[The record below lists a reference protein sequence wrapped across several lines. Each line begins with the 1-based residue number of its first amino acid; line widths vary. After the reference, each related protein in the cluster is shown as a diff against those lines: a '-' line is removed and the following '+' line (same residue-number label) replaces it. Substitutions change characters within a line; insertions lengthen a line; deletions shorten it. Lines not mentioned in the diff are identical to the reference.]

1 MSESPIDVHDFREMR
16 PYTDAELREAIQ
28 RMVQEPLLIKMMK
41 WVYPGLR
48 KAEILS
54 MFEEI
59 GSVHQFQE
67 EISAPAVKVITQM
80 TTSGVSFTN
89 ESEIE
94 PNQAYLFISNH
105 RDIILD
111 SALLNVSLIER
122 GIPTTEIA
130 IGDNLLKMQLVR
142 DIVRCNKNFI
152 VSRDVNAKEM
162 FYYSLRMS
170 NYIRHTIAEKKT
182 SIWIAQREGRSKDG
196 DDRTATGLLKMFTL
210 SSDQHPE
217 DGLMDLNLRPMCVS
231 YEFDPCDLLKTN
243 ELLHVKH
250 FGKHDKKPGEDFHSM
265 VTGLTGH
272 KGKVNICVGNPLDS
286 AYERMR
292 SISNKNEKY
301 RILSEAIDDEMHR
314 IYYLWP
320 NNYIAYDLLN
330 GTKEFKDKYSN
341 IQRIAFANY
350 IRGHVLK
357 LVLSRK
363 KLGLPSENLNSQARE
378 ILLQMYAN
386 PVINKR
392 NLEQAATVE
401 PTQPSHEG

>member
-59 GSVHQFQE
+59 GSVQQFQE

-250 FGKHDKKPGEDFHSM
+250 FGKYDKKPGEDFHSM

-401 PTQPSHEG
+401 PTQASHEG

>member
-1 MSESPIDVHDFREMR
+1 MTDAPIDVFDFHELR
-16 PYTDAELREAIQ
+16 PYNDAELQEAIE
-28 RMVQEPLLIKMMK
+28 RMVQEPMLFKMMK

-48 KAEILS
+48 KTEILS
-54 MFEEI
+54 MFREVT
-59 GSVHQFQE
+59 SVQQFQE

-80 TTSGVSFTN
+80 TTSGVSFSN

-94 PNQAYLFISNH
+94 PDKAYLFISNH

-130 IGDNLLKMQLVR
+130 IGDNLLKMQLIR

-162 FYYSLRMS
+162 LYYSLRMS
-170 NYIRHTIAEKKT
+170 NYIRHTLLEKNT

-210 SSDQHPE
+210 SSKIAPE
-217 DGLMDLNLRPMCVS
+217 DALADLNLRPMCVS

-243 ELLHVKH
+243 ELMHVKL
-250 FGKHDKKPGEDFHSM
+250 FGKYEKKPGEDFYSM

-272 KGKVNICVGNPLDS
+272 KGKVNISVGNPMS
-286 AYERMR
+286 GAYDKMR
-292 SISNKNEKY
+292 EITNKNEKY

-314 IYYLWP
+314 IYHLWP
-320 NNYIAYDLLN
+320 NNYIAFDLLH
-330 GTKEFKDKYSN
+330 GSREYKDKYSN
-341 IQRIAFANY
+341 IQRIAFVNY
-350 IRGHVLK
+350 IRGHVFK
-357 LVLSRK
+357 MALSRK
-363 KLGLPSENLNSQARE
+363 KLGLPAENFNSYARE

-392 NLEQAATVE
+392 RVEESTRTESKMSEQNA
-401 PTQPSHEG
+401 

>member
-1 MSESPIDVHDFREMR
+1 
-16 PYTDAELREAIQ
+16 
-28 RMVQEPLLIKMMK
+28 
-41 WVYPGLR
+41 
-48 KAEILS
+48 
-54 MFEEI
+54 
-59 GSVHQFQE
+59 
-67 EISAPAVKVITQM
+67 
-80 TTSGVSFTN
+80 
-89 ESEIE
+89 
-94 PNQAYLFISNH
+94 
-105 RDIILD
+105 
-111 SALLNVSLIER
+111 
-122 GIPTTEIA
+122 
-130 IGDNLLKMQLVR
+130 
-142 DIVRCNKNFI
+142 
-152 VSRDVNAKEM
+152 
-162 FYYSLRMS
+162 
-170 NYIRHTIAEKKT
+170 
-182 SIWIAQREGRSKDG
+182 
-196 DDRTATGLLKMFTL
+196 
-210 SSDQHPE
+210 
-217 DGLMDLNLRPMCVS
+217 MCVS

-250 FGKHDKKPGEDFHSM
+250 FGKYDKKPGEDFHSM

-392 NLEQAATVE
+392 NLEQAANVE
-401 PTQPSHEG
+401 PTQTSHEG

>member
-59 GSVHQFQE
+59 GSVQQFQE

-250 FGKHDKKPGEDFHSM
+250 FGKYDKKPGEDFHSM

-286 AYERMR
+286 AYERIR

-401 PTQPSHEG
+401 PTQASHEG

>member
-1 MSESPIDVHDFREMR
+1 MQESPIDVHDFSAMR
-16 PYTDAELREAIQ
+16 PYTDDELRAAIQ
-28 RMVQEPLLIKMMK
+28 RMIAEPLLIKMMK

-48 KAEILS
+48 KAEIIQ

-59 GSVHQFQE
+59 QRVQQFQE
-67 EISAPAVKVITQM
+67 EISAPAVNVITQM

-89 ESEIE
+89 ESSIE
-94 PNQAYLFISNH
+94 PDQAYLFVSNH

-122 GIPTTEIA
+122 NIPTTEIA
-130 IGDNLLKMQLVR
+130 IGDNLLKLPLVR

-170 NYIRHTIAEKKT
+170 NYIRHTITEKNT

-196 DDRTATGLLKMFTL
+196 DDRTATGLLKMFTM
-210 SSDQHPE
+210 SSEDGIE
-217 DGLMDLNLRPMCVS
+217 DGLSQLNIRPMCVS

-243 ELLHVKH
+243 ELLHIKLI
-250 FGKHDKKPGEDFHSM
+250 GKYEKKPGEDFHSM

-272 KGKVNICVGNPLDS
+272 KGRVNITVGKDLED
-286 AYERMR
+286 AYQRMR
-292 SISNKNEKY
+292 SITNKNEK
-301 RILSEAIDDEMHR
+301 IKVLSEAIDDEMHR
-314 IYYLWP
+314 IFHLWP
-320 NNYIAYDLLN
+320 NNYIAFDLLH
-330 GTKEFKDKYSN
+330 GTRDYKEKYSN
-341 IQRIAFANY
+341 IQRIAFVNY

-357 LVLSRK
+357 LALSRK
-363 KLGLPSENLNSQARE
+363 RQGLPAENFNTYARE

-386 PVINKR
+386 PVINMR
-392 NLEQAATVE
+392 NLESE
-401 PTQPSHEG
+401 NISPIQPAEHA

>member
-1 MSESPIDVHDFREMR
+1 MQESPIDVRDYSAMR
-16 PYTDAELREAIQ
+16 PYTDEELRSAIQ
-28 RMVQEPLLIKMMK
+28 RMIQEPMLIKMMK

-48 KAEILS
+48 KAEIMQ
-54 MFEEI
+54 MFEDI
-59 GSVHQFQE
+59 QNVQQFQE

-89 ESEIE
+89 ESSIE
-94 PNQAYLFISNH
+94 PEKAYLFVSNH

-130 IGDNLLKMQLVR
+130 IGDNLLKLQLVR

-170 NYIRHTIAEKKT
+170 NYIRDTITEKNT

-196 DDRTATGLLKMFTL
+196 DDRTSTGLLKMFAMSSEELPEVGL
-210 SSDQHPE
+210 SELSI
-217 DGLMDLNLRPMCVS
+217 RPMCVS

-243 ELLHVKH
+243 ELLHIKH
-250 FGKHDKKPGEDFHSM
+250 FGKYEKKSGEDFHSM

-272 KGKVNICVGNPLDS
+272 KGRVNITVGRDPQE
-286 AYERMR
+286 AFARMQT
-292 SISNKNEKY
+292 ITNKNEKFKA
-301 RILSEAIDDEMHR
+301 LSEAIDDEMHR
-314 IYYLWP
+314 IYHLWP
-320 NNYIAYDLLN
+320 NNYIAYDMLQ
-330 GTKEFKDKYSN
+330 GTRDYKDKYSN

-357 LVLSRK
+357 LALSRNRS
-363 KLGLPSENLNSQARE
+363 GLPAENFNSNARE

-392 NLEQAATVE
+392 NLERENETSAPAAT
-401 PTQPSHEG
+401 HA